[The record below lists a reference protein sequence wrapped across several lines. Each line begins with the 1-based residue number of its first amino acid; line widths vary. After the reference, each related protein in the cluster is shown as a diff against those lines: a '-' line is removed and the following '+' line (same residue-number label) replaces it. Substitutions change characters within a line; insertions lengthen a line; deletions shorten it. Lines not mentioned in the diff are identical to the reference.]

1 MGRVTVRVKAPAK
14 INLWLRVFEK
24 MPSGYHRI
32 ETGMIK
38 LDLADD
44 IDIQTKPGTGIRV
57 SVPGFRELETDANLA
72 VRAAKAYLEAAGI
85 ERSVEIH
92 IEKRI
97 PIGGGLGGGSSD
109 AGTVLTALQK
119 DLKALDAVRLR
130 SIGAALGADVPFF
143 LDPSAFGLAK
153 GIGEDLLFR
162 KAPPS
167 RPVLLV
173 NPGFPVSTAE
183 AYQAL
188 NRSLTWEGPNGSS
201 FAPRSGP
208 ENWHDLGR
216 LMTFGNDLQEVVE
229 RIYPEICRIRNGLS
243 EAGAVFAQM
252 SGSGSTVFGLF
263 DDPRDMDRA
272 IAKLDPHWKVV
283 ATKTLEW

>member
-1 MGRVTVRVKAPAK
+1 MSAPLKSPAK
-14 INLWLRVFEK
+14 INLWLRVFER

-32 ETGMIK
+32 ETGMLK

-44 IDIQTKPGTGIRV
+44 IDLRIGSGTGIRI
-57 SVPGFRELETDANLA
+57 SVPGFPDLETDANLA
-72 VRAAKAYLEAAGI
+72 VRAAKAYFEAAGTD
-85 ERSVEIH
+85 RSVEIR
-92 IEKRI
+92 ITKRI

-109 AGTVLTALQK
+109 AGTVLMALQK
-119 DLKALDAVRLR
+119 GLKGLDPVRLR

-143 LDPSAFGLAK
+143 MESASFGHAK
-153 GIGEDLLFR
+153 GIGEDVSFE

-188 NRSLTWEGPNGSS
+188 NRSLTWEGPDGSS
-201 FAPRSGP
+201 FAPQSGP
-208 ENWHDLGR
+208 KNWHDLER
-216 LMTFGNDLQEVVE
+216 LMAFGNDLQEVVE
-229 RIYPEICRIRNGLS
+229 RIYPEIRGIREGLR
-243 EAGAVFAQM
+243 EAGSVFAQM

-263 DDPRDMDRA
+263 DRGEQA
-272 IAKLDPHWKVV
+272 EAAVSKLDPRWKVTV
-283 ATKTLEW
+283 TETLE